1 MIAYKGDILTDGSGR
16 TLIVENVYPEV
27 NGPYNYVFYASTI
40 SGTFLA
46 TTYTLNI
53 TNSSD
58 AVIQFSQGD
67 VYYRPRLLKV
77 GDKAYANNYKF
88 FFIEDY
94 SASDFFL
101 SNSVSIGRPHV
112 VQPEAKT
119 VFRKGSVT
127 YSDAFIIDSKYLGL
141 SSFNPSLANF
151 YDFDYQ
157 HGTIKQL
164 VGDDDRVYIIQ
175 ERKSGWAPIGRTIIE
190 SSDGAQSLPL

>member
-1 MIAYKGDILTDGSGR
+1 M
-16 TLIVENVYPEV
+16 
-27 NGPYNYVFYASTI
+27 FYASTI
-40 SGTFLA
+40 SGSFSA

-141 SSFNPSLANF
+141 SSFNP
-151 YDFDYQ
+151 
-157 HGTIKQL
+157 
-164 VGDDDRVYIIQ
+164 
-175 ERKSGWAPIGRTIIE
+175 
-190 SSDGAQSLPL
+190 